1 MIRND
6 ANVVQAFC
14 FSPEVCMKKPMRM
27 CNAPGCQRLTS
38 EGYCPDHKPKAERKE
53 SAAWHHLYTNPRF
66 GWKRRRDAQ
75 LAREPF
81 CRECAKHGLR
91 VQATDADHVVPHRG
105 NLELFLRGELQSL
118 CHSCHSRKTMQE
130 NAPAFSGSGG
140 RRG

>member
-1 MIRND
+1 MN
-6 ANVVQAFC
+6 
-14 FSPEVCMKKPMRM
+14 KPMRM

-105 NLELFLRGELQSL
+105 NLDLFLRGELQSL

-130 NAPAFSGSGG
+130 NAPAFSGSGSRG
-140 RRG
+140 R

>member
-1 MIRND
+1 MN
-6 ANVVQAFC
+6 
-14 FSPEVCMKKPMRM
+14 KPMRM

-38 EGYCPDHKPKAERKE
+38 EGYCPDHKPKAERQE

-105 NLELFLRGELQSL
+105 NLDLFLRGELQSL

-130 NAPAFSGSGG
+130 NAPAFSGSGSRG
-140 RRG
+140 R